1 MSSSRSE
8 ALENLLSL
16 IDALRTPEGGC
27 PWDLKQTVKSMATY
41 VIEEGFELVEAIE
54 NEDDEATAEELGD
67 LMMVLALIC
76 RIASEAGRFDMQTA
90 ADTVA
95 EKIVRRHPHV
105 FGEKDKA
112 GDADEALANWEA
124 VKADERKGGEQDGSV
139 LAGLPVALPAL
150 ARAARTCEKAIGAGF
165 RWDTPAGAFD
175 KVVEELG
182 ELRQAME
189 GQDLDAAAKVRFHG
203 EQLTRVEAELG
214 DLLMAGA
221 FFGRYIGIDPE
232 RACRQALRRFEKRF
246 RHMEGR
252 LPGPMNEQD
261 LDTMMSAWVSAKEE
275 VG

>member
-16 IDALRTPEGGC
+16 IDDLRAKEGGC

-41 VIEEGFELVEAIE
+41 VIEEGYELVEAIE
-54 NEDDEATAEELGD
+54 NEDDAATAEELGD

-76 RIASEAGRFDMQTA
+76 RIASEAGRFDMQQA

-105 FGEKDKA
+105 FGDKDKA

-124 VKADERKGGEQDGSV
+124 VKADERKDGKEDDSV

-150 ARAARTCEKAIGAGF
+150 ARAGRTCEKAIGAGF
-165 RWDTPAGAFD
+165 RWATPAGAFA
-175 KVVEELG
+175 KIVEELD
-182 ELRQAME
+182 ELREAME

-203 EQLTRVEAELG
+203 DQLTRVEAELG
-214 DLLMAGA
+214 DLIMASA

-232 RACRQALRRFEKRF
+232 RACRSALRRFEERF
-246 RHMEGR
+246 RHMEGQ
-252 LPGPMNEQD
+252 LPGPMGEQS
-261 LDTMMSAWVSAKEE
+261 LETMMAAWASAKEDL
-275 VG
+275 G